1 MRSLLRPE
9 SRVSGWHGSGC
20 SGRTPIYPTF
30 EAVAHPIVLSISIFL
45 SKIFKIPQPNWYYL
59 THYPFS
65 FLLSAYWWPFL
76 TKITFLHFIYFNFL
90 LHLVDQR
97 KVDTKMNSPSCFYFN
112 YPDNCWLK
120 GIRNCHL
127 TRYNLKKSSGCL
139 ANFTS
144 LFAILLN
151 FGFSTFFFLLHF
163 IAFLCIPDVFTSS
176 RSWCC
181 TSWKIE
187 FEFWFDK
194 LAEMF
199 GGRDF

>member
-1 MRSLLRPE
+1 MSLDILVSLLWHTAL
-9 SRVSGWHGSGC
+9 SR
-20 SGRTPIYPTF
+20 
-30 EAVAHPIVLSISIFL
+30 A
-45 SKIFKIPQPNWYYL
+45 
-59 THYPFS
+59 
-65 FLLSAYWWPFL
+65 AYCWPFL

-112 YPDNCWLK
+112 YLNNCWLK

-151 FGFSTFFFLLHF
+151 FGFSTFFFLLHLF
-163 IAFLCIPDVFTSS
+163 AFLCIPDVLTDS

-181 TSWKIE
+181 TSWKFE

-194 LAEMF
+194 SLPPTF
-199 GGRDF
+199 QLPV

>member
-1 MRSLLRPE
+1 MSLDILVSLLWHTAL
-9 SRVSGWHGSGC
+9 SR
-20 SGRTPIYPTF
+20 
-30 EAVAHPIVLSISIFL
+30 A
-45 SKIFKIPQPNWYYL
+45 
-59 THYPFS
+59 
-65 FLLSAYWWPFL
+65 AYCWPFL

-151 FGFSTFFFLLHF
+151 FGFSTFFFLLHLF
-163 IAFLCIPDVFTSS
+163 AFLCFPHVSTHS
-176 RSWCC
+176 RSWCWIWRWIWCRIWCC
-181 TSWKIE
+181 TSCE
-187 FEFWFDK
+187 CLFV
-194 LAEMF
+194 
-199 GGRDF
+199 